1 MNRAAIIFLASLLLY
16 GVTLNGVW
24 ATDHTASF
32 LDLDYA
38 MWTNHTFALGRV
50 GQFIP
55 NSVDIF
61 QYRGHYYTALAP
73 GLALL
78 ALPAVVPGFIIDGQF
93 NEYGTSM
100 LFSEFFVAFMNAL
113 AVLFLYKLARMYFRE
128 ATASFVALAYAFST
142 ISWPFATFFFQSDVS
157 AAFDVI
163 AVYLI
168 LKAARGSGGLRTFL
182 FGGLAVGAAMTV
194 DYVNFLLMPVLLV
207 YIIASCRRGGV
218 HLVESAATF
227 AVGSLSGVLA
237 IGLYNYLSFGQVLV
251 SSEQLYLN
259 SPSVFGN
266 FSTPLYLGVILN
278 LFTPLRGV
286 FLYSPILILGVVGF
300 VRILRK
306 PSAVRREGFLFLT
319 VFAALFLPYCGW
331 YGPEGGLSFGPRFV
345 VASFPFLLLPVG
357 WVLES
362 EWKYRAP
369 VAYLLYSAGVV
380 ISGLAA
386 LTSALAGNT
395 GWLTSP
401 FLDSTVP
408 LLAQGTLDQWWAGAV
423 GWVWPLPAAV
433 VISLALLLPDILARA
448 SHPGPGSL

>member
-1 MNRAAIIFLASLLLY
+1 MNRAAVIFLASLLLY

-61 QYRGHYYTALAP
+61 QYRGHYYSALAP

-100 LFSEFFVAFMNAL
+100 LFSEFFVAVLNAI
-113 AVLFLYKLARMYFRE
+113 AVLFLYKLGRMYFRE
-128 ATASFVALAYAFST
+128 TTASFIALAYAFST

-163 AVYLI
+163 AVYLV
-168 LKAARGSGGLRTFL
+168 LRATRGSGGQGAAL

-207 YIIASCRRGGV
+207 YIIASYRRSCIR
-218 HLVESAATF
+218 LVESAATF
-227 AVGSLSGVLA
+227 TASSLSGVLA
-237 IGLYNYLSFGQVLV
+237 IGLYNYLSFGQALV

-259 SPSVFGN
+259 SSSVFGN
-266 FSTPLYLGVILN
+266 FSTPLYLGVVLN
-278 LFTPLRGV
+278 FFTPLRGL
-286 FLYSPILILGVVGF
+286 FLFSPILILGVVGF
-300 VRILRK
+300 VHILRR
-306 PSAVRREGFLFLT
+306 PSAVRREGFLILA
-319 VFAALFLPYCGW
+319 VFAALFLPYCAW

-345 VASFPFLLLPVG
+345 IASLPFLLLPVG
-357 WVLES
+357 WVIEGT
-362 EWKYRAP
+362 WRYRAT

-380 ISGLAA
+380 INGLAA

-401 FLDSTVP
+401 FLDSTIP
-408 LLAQGTLDQWWAGAV
+408 MFAQGTLDQWWTGAV
-423 GWVWPLPAAV
+423 GWAWPLPAAI
-433 VISLALLLPDILARA
+433 VISVALLLPDILTRA
-448 SHPGPGSL
+448 SGAPGPL